1 MNTIVK
7 DEIRGVR
14 DEISGSYDLIIAGF
28 KYTANIKPGDL
39 KIQDLLYC
47 GGIRPLLESLS

>member
-47 GGIRPLLESLS
+47 GGIRPFLESLS